1 MSMVTLKGPWKGM
14 DLRETDAEE
23 GTYFLGLNVDTSQGT
38 IMARPVMEYLSTDD
52 REKMPTAMVFN
63 CPPFD
68 TVVLDASVRLAGEQ
82 VTVSI
87 SDAESLAYIDS
98 VQLTYPFSGGT
109 IPRMSWVTAYL
120 TDNGQAVPVAILV
133 TNVDARVYDPRLP
146 VGSGSQMR
154 ILDPATDA
162 LRVNSVNY
170 SYWSA
175 IPRGPIAVTH
185 QTRVY
190 YAGFDGTSSAT
201 LVSPIESDQSSK
213 LEAVLASGRAAINLN
228 PSMVYWSDESD
239 PAGIRADH
247 FLQVGFGETVTG
259 MASTGEVLVI
269 FTDRS
274 IYVLTGYSDDTFQL
288 VKAVD
293 GTGCVAHQSIVV
305 EAGVVYFAAADG
317 IYAFGGL
324 GAPEALKLTEGLQQL
339 WSGWSF
345 STDQLP
351 DPMRTLVQAR
361 FGWPW
366 TLNPSL
372 FYAIQGR
379 VLPTRNV
386 ILWAM
391 PIQTDVGADSMFKCT
406 LVYDLKRRGWNIWTQ
421 GSAFTN
427 VYDAFEIN
435 GTEFMLSTFGQA
447 FRLRASALADGGF
460 TAPPA
465 MFWLSQRILGDE
477 DNYRQCLGVRF
488 KLLST
493 GVFTSDGGSIATVGS
508 DAVRADLPM
517 AVIEGE
523 EASYDMVDDAG
534 AANGYD
540 ARRTRT
546 MALELHPNSGG
557 TYFYGTGVFGTAVFA
572 PLDWFTSKVPL
583 NLTSRWFRVGVID
596 NASLSASRSSAV
608 NVASIA
614 LDLRNSEGA
623 DR

>member
-1 MSMVTLKGPWKGM
+1 MSMTTLKGPWKGM

-38 IMARPVMEYLSTDD
+38 IMARPVMEFLNQED
-52 REKMPTAMVFN
+52 RLQLPTATVFD

-68 TVVLDASVRLAGEQ
+68 PVVLDVTRLGGSELGRVSV
-82 VTVSI
+82 
-87 SDAESLAYIDS
+87 SDAETMAYIASYD
-98 VQLTYPFSGGT
+98 VAFEPAGGSR
-109 IPRMSWVTAYL
+109 IPMCSWVTAYL
-120 TDNGQAVPVAILV
+120 TDSGQAVPVALLV
-133 TNVDARVYDPRLP
+133 TQYNTYVYDPRLP
-146 VGSGSQMR
+146 TGSTSQMR
-154 ILDPATDA
+154 RLDPATDA
-162 LRVNSVNY
+162 LRVNSANY

-190 YAGFDGTSSAT
+190 YAGFDGTSSAS

-247 FLQVGFGETVTG
+247 FLQVGFGESVTG

-351 DPMRTLVQAR
+351 DPMRTLVQGQ

-366 TLNPSL
+366 TFNPAL
-372 FYAIQGR
+372 FYGIQGR

-391 PIQTDVGADSMFKCT
+391 PIQTDTALSSAFRCG
-406 LVYDLKRRGWNIWTQ
+406 LVYDLKRRGWNIWVETGENIHDAVEVRGNEFLLGHD
-421 GSAFTN
+421 GSA
-427 VYDAFEIN
+427 Y
-435 GTEFMLSTFGQA
+435 
-447 FRLRASALADGGF
+447 RLRRTALASGN
-460 TAPPA
+460 TANVP
-465 MFWLSQRILGDE
+465 MYWLSQRILGDE

-493 GVFTSDGGSIATVGS
+493 GVFTSAGGGIPTVGS

-517 AVIEGE
+517 VVVEGE
-523 EASYDMVDDAG
+523 EASYDVVDDAG

-540 ARRTRT
+540 SRRTRT
-546 MALELHPNSGG
+546 QALELHPNPGG
-557 TYFYGTGVFGTAVFA
+557 TYFYGTGVFGTAKFT
-572 PLDWFTSKVPL
+572 PLDWFTSVMQL
-583 NLTSRWFRVGVID
+583 NLTSRWFRVGLID
-596 NASLSASRSSAV
+596 DPYTSTARSSAV

-614 LDLRNSEGA
+614 LDLRNTEGPN
-623 DR
+623 R